1 MDSIRGFTRSLLGL
15 MQARV
20 ELFSVELQEEKLR
33 AIRLMG
39 WFAAAI
45 TLAVAGVLL
54 AIGAL
59 AIFLWQIAGYAGLVG
74 LALVTFGSGGI
85 MMWFIH
91 RYITHGPP
99 PFVETA
105 TEFRKDMESFQEN
118 P

>member
-1 MDSIRGFTRSLLGL
+1 MDSFRGFARSLLGL
-15 MQARV
+15 VQARV

-45 TLAVAGVLL
+45 TLAAAGVFL

-59 AIFLWQIAGYAGLVG
+59 AIFLWQVAGYAGLVG
-74 LALVTFGSGGI
+74 LALVTFGAGGI
-85 MMWFIH
+85 ILWRIH
-91 RYITHGPP
+91 RCIVRGPV

-105 TEFRKDMESFQEN
+105 AEFRKDLDSFN
-118 P
+118 